1 MTQSV
6 EPAVSRNVLEML
18 TVANEFCLFTEGIE
32 KYTKEDVISYFQKLC
47 PLLYIKGATL
57 PFLQPE
63 NPDANERFV
72 TEENWE
78 VIYKDIKEKLGKDD
92 DFFMVDYND
101 DDDYSNPVKVSIAE
115 YLVDIYQDMKDFVL
129 LYQRNTKDARENAAA
144 ECRLL
149 FERHWGY
156 RCIEVHK
163 IFHFLAYRDSKDNN
177 LDIFPSI

>member
-1 MTQSV
+1 MNQTT

-18 TVANEFCLFTEGIE
+18 TVANEFCLFLEGIE
-32 KYTKEDVISYFQKLC
+32 KYTKEDVISYFQKIC

-57 PFLQPE
+57 PFLNAE

-78 VIYKDIKEKLGKDD
+78 TIYKDVKEKLGKDD

-101 DDDYSNPVKVSIAE
+101 NDYANPVKVSVSE
-115 YLVDIYQDMKDFVL
+115 YLADIYQDMKDFVL

-163 IFHFLAYRDSKDNN
+163 IFHYLVYKEADDNN
-177 LDIFPSI
+177 FELL